1 MPEVGSLGQLGRPTH
16 SGPVVSAFGAGA
28 WAWAAPIFLVTN
40 LIRLLVS
47 FLLKAW
53 CRRQGGHPGLASEVA
68 VEQSKPPWALL
79 ELTKMEKLRT
89 KGYASKLIR

>member
-16 SGPVVSAFGAGA
+16 SGPVVSALGT

-40 LIRLLVS
+40 LIRLLVP

-79 ELTKMEKLRT
+79 ELAKTEKLRT